1 MFGLFMYLFSLQPAM
16 KTKKPKIGD
25 QLMTVFIMIY
35 PTLQVRGKFVTC
47 VGYRAEN
54 RADNS

>member
-1 MFGLFMYLFSLQPAM
+1 MYLFSLQPAM

-25 QLMTVFIMIY
+25 QLMTVSIMIY
-35 PTLQVRGKFVTC
+35 PKLQVRGKFVTC